1 MNIMQAY
8 HDLTRIA
15 VQTHG
20 GCASEYNHT
29 ATWKCAVRA
38 VRMQRDLEALIC
50 EHQEYGRLR
59 VAIAAARMV
68 YAIRSAAVR

>member
-20 GCASEYNHT
+20 GRPSDYNHT
-29 ATWKCAVRA
+29 ATWQCAVRA

-68 YAIRSAAVR
+68 YAMRTAAVR